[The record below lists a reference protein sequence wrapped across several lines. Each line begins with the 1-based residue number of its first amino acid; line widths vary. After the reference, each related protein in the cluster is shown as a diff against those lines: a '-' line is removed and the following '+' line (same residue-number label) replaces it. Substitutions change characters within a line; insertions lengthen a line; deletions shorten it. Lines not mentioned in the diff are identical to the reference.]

1 MDGFWPTFIRR
12 KPTPPPYAEKTSGR
26 PTATFTSPQTA
37 IILLQGTPQTPY
49 KCLVKRGEEV
59 VTGQKIGV
67 MGNSPFQIAVHATI
81 SGKVRETDFHP
92 TPHGFEVFCAVVDS
106 SGKEEDCLP
115 ISSGDGRD
123 NGIGMFLEA
132 GIPLDY
138 EKLSGGKIEALL
150 VNATEFEP
158 FITVHHQLI
167 REKAPQMLDGLKVLM
182 RAFSIPEAVICLEK
196 NQTLLIQALKKAGKE
211 WQNLTIKPV
220 AKSYPATAEK
230 VLMAETVRKGNSPEK
245 SRMCL
250 ADLALLLAVEKAANE
265 KVPFIERMITVA
277 GSGVAHPQ
285 NIRVRIGTPFNEVIV
300 RCGGNVDKLTQIIM
314 GGPLMGIAQFSSQVP
329 VTQTTTGI
337 LTLVAFA
344 LAEGHQSRMYEEGPC
359 VRCAKCVDCC
369 PVSILP
375 NIIAAYCQKRRFREA
390 RENGLFVCI
399 DCGLCSYVCPARI
412 PLTQIFKET
421 KSREELFPQEDES

>member
-12 KPTPPPYAEKTSGR
+12 KPTPPPYAERTSGR
-26 PTATFTSPQTA
+26 PTAIFTSPQTV
-37 IILLQGTPQTPY
+37 IIPLQGAPQNPY

-59 VTGQKIGV
+59 IAGQKIGG
-67 MGNSPFQIAVHATI
+67 MGNSPFQLAVHATI
-81 SGKVRETDFHP
+81 SGKVRETDFHSV
-92 TPHGFEVFCAVVDS
+92 PHGFEVFCAVVDS
-106 SGKEEDCLP
+106 GGKEEACLP

-123 NGIGMFLEA
+123 NGIGMLLEA

-138 EKLSGGKIEALL
+138 EKLSSGKIEALL

-167 REKAPQMLDGLKVLM
+167 REKAPQILEGLKVLM

-196 NQTLLIQALKKAGKE
+196 NQTLLIQATKKAGKE

-220 AKSYPATAEK
+220 AKSCPATAEE
-230 VLMAETVRKGNSPEK
+230 VLMKESVSKGKYPEQSK
-245 SRMCL
+245 ICL
-250 ADLALLLAVEKAANE
+250 IDLSNLLAIEKAVNE
-265 KVPFIERMITVA
+265 KAPFIERMITVA
-277 GSGVAHPQ
+277 GSGVANPQ

-300 RCGGNVDKLTQIIM
+300 RCGGNVEQLTQIIM

-337 LTLVAFA
+337 LALVAFA

-375 NIIAAYCQKRRFREA
+375 NIIAAYCQKRRFKEA
-390 RENGLFVCI
+390 LENGLFVCI

-412 PLTQIFKET
+412 PLAQIFKET
-421 KSREELFPQEDES
+421 KSRRELFDSRG